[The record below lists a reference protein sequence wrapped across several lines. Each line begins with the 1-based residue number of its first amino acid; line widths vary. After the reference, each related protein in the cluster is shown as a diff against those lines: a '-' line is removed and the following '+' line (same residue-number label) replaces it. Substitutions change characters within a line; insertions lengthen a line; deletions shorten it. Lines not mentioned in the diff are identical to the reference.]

1 MRKVQKIKKRG
12 EKYPRFF
19 SDVILSQTS
28 SLELK
33 WPLPFSRS
41 TSIAFIVRLIES
53 IAVAINGEKQTDAY
67 MKITPKKGIK
77 IKIGKRGYFEL
88 AD

>member
-1 MRKVQKIKKRG
+1 MTCFLDIIANAS
-12 EKYPRFF
+12 E
-19 SDVILSQTS
+19 I
-28 SLELK
+28 SLKLK
-33 WPLPFSRS
+33 WALTFSTS
-41 TSIAFIVRLIES
+41 TSIVFIVRLIES

-77 IKIGKRGYFEL
+77 IGKRGFFEL